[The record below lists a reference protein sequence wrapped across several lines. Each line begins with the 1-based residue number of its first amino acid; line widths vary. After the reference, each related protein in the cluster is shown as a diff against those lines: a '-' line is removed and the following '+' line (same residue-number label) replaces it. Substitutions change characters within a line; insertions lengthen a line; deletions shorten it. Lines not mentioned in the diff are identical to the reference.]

1 MNKLILLSMVIGS
14 YMFAGIQSEADDS
27 KNQSSKVKYH
37 WVDSSDDISKTEAS
51 RRRGKGNRGRRRGGS
66 GLK

>member
-1 MNKLILLSMVIGS
+1 MIKLIILSTLLNTGESNIYATLPS
-14 YMFAGIQSEADDS
+14 DPI
-27 KNQSSKVKYH
+27 KV
-37 WVDSSDDISKTEAS
+37 EAS